1 MTDLA
6 EYHQLGVGSFFILK
20 QKNQQCLLKI
30 LISKH
35 FQVVVDDS
43 LDEKIGLDLYG
54 KNVINISTN
63 AAGLGW
69 TYVFCMVFFSL
80 LCIQGER
87 DAFVVYFW

>member
-6 EYHQLGVGSFFILK
+6 DYHQHGVGSFFILK

-43 LDEKIGLDLYG
+43 LDEKINLGLHG
-54 KNVINISTN
+54 KNVNISTN
-63 AAGLGW
+63 VAGLGC
-69 TYVFCMVFFSL
+69 THVFCMVFFSL
-80 LCIQGER
+80 SCIQGER
-87 DAFVVYFW
+87 DAFVVYF